1 MTASASSTPAT
12 VRPSYT
18 GPVPSASLTYVPA
31 SSSAAATGDEH
42 LAAAGALAESDS
54 GDGSKFASD
63 LTSLE
68 RNSYIIMGLLGGVIV
83 LLLAVVGISFKAARA
98 NRRYQPL
105 VPVVGLKEF
114 EMGRSYDG

>member
-1 MTASASSTPAT
+1 M
-12 VRPSYT
+12 RPSYT

-31 SSSAAATGDEH
+31 SSSAAATAGDEH

-54 GDGSKFASD
+54 EDGSKLASD
-63 LTSLE
+63 LSSLE

-105 VPVVGLKEF
+105 VPAIGGLKEF